1 MPPAQLQ
8 TCVSLELTFRVNET
22 FIARVQEP
30 KINVETSTGT
40 FLHVRALWVPEQRNQ
55 SRRESDA
62 WSVCIFRPKKEI
74 ESQVREKGS
83 PGGAFRTP
91 FVFEVK
97 RPQDTE
103 GAGDGPV
110 APLRSC
116 ILSFFA
122 LDHGWLSCHQPSPP

>member
-1 MPPAQLQ
+1 MWRQAQVLS
-8 TCVSLELTFRVNET
+8 CMLEPCASQR
-22 FIARVQEP
+22 R
-30 KINVETSTGT
+30 GT
-40 FLHVRALWVPEQRNQ
+40 RAG
-55 SRRESDA
+55 ESDS
-62 WSVCIFRPKKEI
+62 WNVCIFRPKKEI

-83 PGGAFRTP
+83 PGAFRTP

-103 GAGDGPV
+103 GGGAGPV

-122 LDHGWLSCHQPSPP
+122 LDHGWLSCHHSRPP